1 MAVKGALVGGI
12 RHLIVKLAIEAKTS
26 TKRAQVRI
34 AHPKPICSISFRT
47 MIGKITP
54 PKLDPHAAILNATA
68 RFFMNQVAKQDEAG

>member
-1 MAVKGALVGGI
+1 M
-12 RHLIVKLAIEAKTS
+12 IVKLAIEARTS

-54 PKLDPHAAILNATA
+54 PKLDPHAAILKATA
-68 RFFMNQVAKQDEAG
+68 RFFMNQVARQDEAG